1 MTLSA
6 LLPTI
11 ISACFTALVSGIT
24 VYVSL
29 SNRMAIT
36 ETKIDTLTKRVEK
49 HNQIVERTYIV
60 ERDIKTAFKQI
71 EEIKADIHTL
81 EQEQKDCIRCSK
93 NKE

>member
-81 EQEQKDCIRCSK
+81 EQEQRKCAKCSK
-93 NKE
+93 

>member
-60 ERDIKTAFKQI
+60 ERDIKTAFKQL

-81 EQEQKDCIRCSK
+81 EQEQRKCVKCSK
-93 NKE
+93 